1 MYLETLLNLLISSNI
16 FFVVVGLVFSLYLIL
31 LSINRT
37 FHFLLSD
44 LNVFYLFFCLISLSK
59 TSSTMLNKSC
69 ENGYPNLVPNFKGST
84 FIFLKL
90 ILVFNDAESESES
103 LSVVTNSWQPHGLYC
118 P

>member
-1 MYLETLLNLLISSNI
+1 
-16 FFVVVGLVFSLYLIL
+16 
-31 LSINRT
+31 
-37 FHFLLSD
+37 
-44 LNVFYLFFCLISLSK
+44 
-59 TSSTMLNKSC
+59 MLNKSC

>member
-16 FFVVVGLVFSLYLIL
+16 FCCCWSSVFSVFDLIVYKQG
-31 LSINRT
+31 I

-44 LNVFYLFFCLISLSK
+44 LNVFYLFFCLISLSN
-59 TSSTMLNKSC
+59 TSSTMLNKRW

-90 ILVFNDAESESES
+90 ILVFNDDESESES
-103 LSVVTNSWQPHGLYC
+103 LSVVTNSLQPHGLYR